1 MISRNAE
8 MSGHTLG
15 DIAHT
20 IGARLEGIAERA
32 VAGMATLAEAGP
44 SELCYAAS
52 CDMVDQVVC
61 STAAGVIVDENF
73 PSVPGRNLLR
83 SRDPKTAFVLA
94 MEMFVPD
101 RRLQGIHSSAE
112 IAKDAKIAADA
123 AIGPCAV
130 IEPGVAVGARS
141 QIRAGAYLGRDV
153 RIGADCDIGPNAV
166 LMDGTLI
173 GDRCILHAG
182 AVLGA
187 DGYGFHWTG
196 DHHRK
201 IPQLGRVVIEDDVEI
216 GANTCIDRATLGETH
231 IGRGSKFDNLVQVGH
246 NNRIGAHVLMVGQ
259 SGIAGS
265 SSLGNRV
272 VVAGQVA
279 ITDHVAVGEG
289 AQIGGRSGVTGDLE
303 PGAKVW
309 GTPARPMAQVLRERA
324 ALARLP
330 ELLRAFRRQEKELDE
345 LRDRIARL
353 ELRGSE

>member
-1 MISRNAE
+1 

-15 DIAHT
+15 DIARA
-20 IGARLEGIAERA
+20 IDARLEGVAERA

-52 CDMVDQVVC
+52 SEMVDQVIC
-61 STAAGVIVDENF
+61 STAAGVIVDEDF
-73 PSVPGRNLLR
+73 PKIPGRNLLR

-94 MEMFVPD
+94 MEMFAPD
-101 RRLQGIHSSAE
+101 RRLSGIHPSAE

-130 IEPGVAVGARS
+130 VEPGVVVGARS
-141 QIRAGAYLGRDV
+141 QIRAGVYLGRGV

-173 GDRCILHAG
+173 GDRCTLHPG
-182 AVLGA
+182 VVLGA
-187 DGYGFHWTG
+187 DGYGFQWTD
-196 DHHRK
+196 DHHHK
-201 IPQLGRVVIEDDVEI
+201 IPQLGRVAVEENVEI
-216 GANTCIDRATLGETH
+216 GANTCIDRATLGETR

-246 NNRIGAHVLMVGQ
+246 NNGIGERVLMVAQ

-265 SSLGNRV
+265 SRLGNGV
-272 VVAGQVA
+272 VVAGQA
-279 ITDHVAVGEG
+279 GITDHVAVGEG
-289 AQIGGRSGVTGDLE
+289 AQIGGQSGVTGDLE
-303 PGAKVW
+303 PGVKVW
-309 GTPARPMAQVLRERA
+309 GTPARPLARVLRERA

-330 ELLRAFRRQEKELDE
+330 ELLRAFRRQAEELDE

-353 ELRGSE
+353 ELRESK

>member
-1 MISRNAE
+1 

-15 DIAHT
+15 DIARA
-20 IGARLEGIAERA
+20 IGAHLEGVAERA

-52 CDMVDQVVC
+52 SRMVDQVIC
-61 STAAGVIVDENF
+61 STAAGIIVDEDF
-73 PSVPGRNLLR
+73 PTIPGRNLLR

-94 MEMFVPD
+94 MEMFAPD
-101 RRLQGIHSSAE
+101 RRLPGIHPSAE
-112 IAKDAKIAADA
+112 IAKDAKIGADA

-130 IEPGVAVGARS
+130 IESGVVVGARS
-141 QIRAGAYLGRDV
+141 QIRAGVYLGRDV

-173 GDRCILHAG
+173 GDRCILHPG
-182 AVLGA
+182 VVLGA
-187 DGYGFHWTG
+187 DGYGFQWMD
-196 DHHRK
+196 DHHHK
-201 IPQLGRVVIEDDVEI
+201 IPQLGRVVVQDDVEI
-216 GANTCIDRATLGETH
+216 GANACIDRATLGETR

-246 NNRIGAHVLMVGQ
+246 NNRLGEHVLMVAQ

-265 SSLGNRV
+265 SRLGNGV
-272 VVAGQVA
+272 VVAGQA
-279 ITDHVAVGEG
+279 GIADHVAVGEG
-289 AQIGGRSGVTGDLE
+289 AQIGGQSGVTGDLE
-303 PGAKVW
+303 PGVKVS
-309 GTPARPMAQVLRERA
+309 GAPARPTARVLRERA

-353 ELRGSE
+353 ELRESK